1 MPSPSSEP
9 VKYSPPQRDALSP
22 PAGLARLPG
31 WGLFAALWLLLTI
44 LLTVV
49 GPGLALANNPGLGA
63 AFGPARPSI
72 DPLIRPVLRPNL
84 LEFQEVDDEVWNQP
98 IAEIQFRG
106 NRRVESEAMRL
117 ELDSNVGELV
127 TPDKLSRDLK
137 ALWAL
142 GYFEDVY
149 VEGELS
155 PAGVVLTYV
164 VKERPTIRKL
174 IVEGNS
180 KIKLDDVNEV
190 LDVEANSVLELGAIK
205 ANVEKIK
212 ALYTEKGFFL
222 AEVDYAVR
230 PVEGQ
235 PGKVDVVFII
245 NEAEEV
251 IVRSI
256 TFVGNKA
263 LTDDQLRKV
272 MITRVGGYF
281 TVVSKKSG
289 GVFNREAFV
298 ADYANLRAFYAD
310 SGYFDADFEDVELAL
325 SPDRRFVHLT
335 LAVDEGPQYHIGG
348 VTAREQTRAG
358 EEALFPPAIL
368 ADSIDPLLRVG
379 DVASAG
385 KLQLITQDIERRYK
399 DKGYAYVNVLP
410 NYQQDREKLLL
421 YVDYQIDKG
430 PLVYIERVNIFG
442 NDRTADKVIRRE
454 IVLREGD
461 LYSESAKEATQLRIL
476 RLGYF
481 DDVQISTTRGSADN
495 RIIVNVEVVERLT
508 GTFQI
513 GAGFS
518 TIENFVLQAQIQYDN
533 FLGRGTTVTLVAQL
547 SSLRRLFNFS
557 YSTRYFL
564 DSNWWFIINLFNTS
578 NVFPTFTRASTG
590 FSVSWGYPIPK
601 VNGLTAF
608 VGYNLE
614 YVRAGFGGTGGGGL
628 GGIFAPGA
636 ATTIPQGSLI
646 SNLFANGFTSSITA
660 RIVYDTRDN
669 VLFPTSGM
677 FHQLKAEFAS
687 RYFGSDNEYNR
698 YTFDARFYVP
708 VVRSERSFRAWVVF
722 RSNFQVGYIHSP
734 TRGGVPVFERYFPG
748 GIYGHG
754 QLRGFR
760 LRSLGPRI
768 LVQSSPDPSATL
780 FPFSVGGNL
789 LTALNLE
796 LEFMVV
802 PPANIKAVIFGDIG
816 NAFNTEAQFCSEPNP
831 EQLPKADPCVPFSLK
846 SLRYSMGF
854 GFRWQSPIGPLR
866 FEWGFPLDRLAGT
879 ALLPQEDPVVFEFN
893 VGTGF

>member
-1 MPSPSSEP
+1 MVSHVEGPSILGPLGR
-9 VKYSPPQRDALSP
+9 VALVVWVG
-22 PAGLARLPG
+22 ALTLLA
-31 WGLFAALWLLLTI
+31 LFAR
-44 LLTVV
+44 
-49 GPGLALANNPGLGA
+49 PELALANSPGFGGA
-63 AFGPARPSI
+63 NQFI
-72 DPLIRPVLRPNL
+72 DPSYRPAL
-84 LEFQEVDDEVWNQP
+84 LEFAAVEDEVWNQP
-98 IAEIQFRG
+98 IAEIHFDG
-106 NRRVESEAMRL
+106 NRRVESEAML
-117 ELDSNVGELV
+117 IELDSNVGELV
-127 TPDKLSRDLK
+127 TPSKLSRDLK

-142 GYFEDVY
+142 GFFEDVY
-149 VEGELS
+149 VEGELT
-155 PAGVVLTYV
+155 PAGAVLTYV

-180 KIKLDDVNEV
+180 KVKLDDINEM
-190 LDVEANSVLELGAIK
+190 LDIQRNSVLELGAVK

-212 ALYTEKGFFL
+212 ALYTESGFFL

-235 PGKVDVVFII
+235 TGKVDVVFVV

-263 LTDDQLRKV
+263 LTDNKLRSV
-272 MITRVGGYF
+272 MITRIGGYF

-298 ADYANLRAFYAD
+298 ADYSNLRAFYAD
-310 SGYFDADFEDVELAL
+310 AGYFDADFEDVELAL

-335 LAVDEGPQYHIGG
+335 VAVDEGPQYKIGG
-348 VTAREQTRAG
+348 ISGREQTRAG
-358 EEALFPPAIL
+358 EDALFPPGIL
-368 ADSIDPLLRVG
+368 SESIDPVIREG
-379 DVASAG
+379 DTASAG
-385 KLQLITQDIERRYK
+385 KLQLIQQDIERRYK
-399 DKGYAYVNVLP
+399 DKGYAYVNVVP

-454 IVLREGD
+454 IVMREGE
-461 LYSESAKEATQLRIL
+461 LYAESAKEATQLRVL

-481 DDVQISTTRGSADN
+481 EDVQISTSRGSSDD
-495 RIIVNVEVVERLT
+495 RIVVNVEVVEKLT

-578 NVFPTFTRASTG
+578 NAYPTFTRASTG
-590 FSVSWGYPIPK
+590 FAVSWGYPIPK
-601 VNGLTAF
+601 IRGLTAF

-614 YVRAGFGGTGGGGL
+614 YVRVGFGAVGAV

-636 ATTIPQGSLI
+636 TTALPEQSLI
-646 SNLFANGFTSSITA
+646 NNLFANGLTSAITA
-660 RIVYDTRDN
+660 RLVYDTRDN

-677 FHQLKAEFAS
+677 FHQVKGEFAS
-687 RYFGSDNEYNR
+687 KYFGSDNEYNR

-708 VVRSERSFRAWVVF
+708 VIKTERNFRAWVVF
-722 RSNFQVGYIHSP
+722 RSNLQVGFIHSP
-734 TRGGVPVFERYFPG
+734 TRANDPDTRGGVPVFERYFPG

-754 QLRGFR
+754 GLRGYR

-780 FPFSVGGNL
+780 FPFAVGGNL

-802 PPANIKAVIFGDIG
+802 PPANIKAVVFADIG
-816 NAFNTEAQFCSEPNP
+816 NAFNTESQYCQEPNP
-831 EQLPKADPCVPFSLK
+831 EQLPKADPCVSFALQ

-866 FEWGFPLDRLAGT
+866 FEWGFPLDRLDGT
-879 ALLPQEDPVVFEFN
+879 SLLQQEDPVVFEFN

>member
-1 MPSPSSEP
+1 MASGELVKHSPAQRSRFSSL
-9 VKYSPPQRDALSP
+9 AF
-22 PAGLARLPG
+22 GLGRRFGGVVAV
-31 WGLFAALWLLLTI
+31 LWLLLA
-44 LLTVV
+44 LLC
-49 GPGLALANNPGLGA
+49 PSLALANNPGLSS
-63 AFGPARPSI
+63 AFGPGRPAI
-72 DPLIRPVLRPNL
+72 DPTFRPNL
-84 LEFQEVDDEVWNQP
+84 LEFQEVEDEVWNQP
-98 IAEIQFRG
+98 ISDIQFRG

-149 VEGELS
+149 VEGELTA
-155 PAGVVLTYV
+155 AGAVLTYV

-174 IVEGNS
+174 IIEGNS

-190 LDVEANSVLELGAIK
+190 LDVEPNSVLELGTIK

-235 PGKVDVVFII
+235 PGKVDVVFVI

-263 LTDDQLRKV
+263 LTDDALRKV

-281 TVVSKKSG
+281 TVISKKSG

-335 LAVDEGPQYHIGG
+335 LAVDEGPQYRIGG
-348 VTAREQTRAG
+348 VTGREQTRAG
-358 EEALFPPAIL
+358 EEPLFPAAIL
-368 ADSIDPLLRVG
+368 AESIDPLMRTG

-385 KLQLITQDIERRYK
+385 KLQLIQQDIERRYK

-430 PLVYIERVNIFG
+430 PLVYIERVNVFG

-454 IVLREGD
+454 VVMREGD
-461 LYSESAKEATQLRIL
+461 LYSESAKEATQLRVL

-495 RIIVNVEVVERLT
+495 RIVVNIEVVERLT

-564 DSNWWFIINLFNTS
+564 NSNWWFIINVFNTS
-578 NVFPTFTRASTG
+578 NVYPTFTRASTG
-590 FSVSWGYPIPK
+590 FSVQWGYPIPK

-608 VGYNLE
+608 IGYNLE
-614 YVRAGFGGTGGGGL
+614 YVRAGYGSVGSL

-636 ATTIPQGSLI
+636 TTAVPDTALI
-646 SNLFANGFTSSITA
+646 SNLFANGFTSAVTA
-660 RIVYDTRDN
+660 RLVYDTRDN

-708 VVRSERSFRAWVVF
+708 VVRTERNFRAWVVF
-722 RSNFQVGYIHSP
+722 RSNFQIGYIHSP

-754 QLRGFR
+754 SLRGFR

-768 LVQSSPDPSATL
+768 LVQSSPSPSATL
-780 FPFSVGGNL
+780 FPFEVGGNL

-816 NAFNTEAQFCSEPNP
+816 NAFNTEAQFCQEPNP
-831 EQLPKADPCVPFSLK
+831 EELPKADPCVPFSFK
-846 SLRYSMGF
+846 DLRYSMGF

-879 ALLPQEDPVVFEFN
+879 SLLRAEDPVVFEFN